1 MNVWLLMCTLI
12 VSSDGS
18 VVAEKPDRAVTEDTL
33 LKIWAMVHL
42 WMISLTC

>member
-18 VVAEKPDRAVTEDTL
+18 VVAEKPDRASEN
-33 LKIWAMVHL
+33 IAMEGQ
-42 WMISLTC
+42 WCIYG